1 MISLRNQRSE
11 VRILSCAPF
20 IPQGFHPKVSG
31 GGYRLLNFQDAQV
44 QAFTARL
51 NWQLPSGLHFYFRY
65 TPNRT
70 RFHLPARS
78 AWNQGSRARLVR
90 QRQPGFQ
97 SLCIVWCGSRE
108 LHRVSTEQLGR
119 FSAQT
124 YGAGTEVQF
133 HSAQG
138 FRVGY
143 YFQNRTRGR
152 REQGVSAAYLFSF

>member
-1 MISLRNQRSE
+1 MIGLRNQRSL
-11 VRILSCAPF
+11 VRILSGAPF
-20 IPQGFHPKVSG
+20 IPQYFHPKVSG

-44 QAFTARL
+44 QIFTALL

-70 RFHLPARS
+70 RFHLTARG
-78 AWNQGSRARLVR
+78 AWNQGGRTRLV
-90 QRQPGFQ
+90 
-97 SLCIVWCGSRE
+97 WDASRVFSPYISFGLGAE
-108 LHRVSTEQLGR
+108 SFTGVSTEQLGR

-124 YGAGTEVQF
+124 YGAGTEVRF

-152 REQGVSAAYLFSF
+152 REQGVSASYLFSF